1 MNLITFFLRHSR
13 RTVACGLVAGVVSG
27 VCNAALLALIN
38 TLLNTNRFAPL
49 LILGFA
55 GLCLTLVL
63 SRYASEVLLNDLGQD
78 SLYSLRMQIS
88 RQTLAAPL
96 RHLEQLGSHR
106 VLALLSDD
114 LPVITN
120 AVLLIPL
127 LCLNATV
134 ILGCLVYIGLLSWKV
149 LAIVLLFLIGGVA
162 SYQFPVL
169 KAQRGFSR
177 ARSDGDA
184 LMKYFHAMLQGIK
197 ELKMHCRRRTA
208 FLETLLDTAASSCRK
223 HNKVA
228 MRIYTASATWG
239 QTQVF
244 IVIGVT
250 LAVFTFRAG
259 SERAILT
266 GSTLAVLYMM
276 TPLQIIMNMA
286 PNLARANVAVRNV
299 QELGFQLSSRQELEP
314 SGIQPSVL
322 GTGWHLDFKAVA
334 HSYSHDGEQR
344 NFLLGPLDLSFR
356 QGELVFITGGNGS
369 GKTTFAKILVGLYS
383 PESGQIL
390 LNGNPV
396 AGSADQAVRYRENFA
411 VVFSDFYLFDQLLGI
426 SADLDATAAEYLR
439 KLDLSRKVT
448 IEDGRFSALDLS
460 QGQRKR
466 LALLTAYL
474 EDRPVYLFDEW
485 AADQDPF
492 FKQLFYLQLLP
503 ELKAKGKTVFVI
515 SHDDRYYH
523 VADRLI
529 KFEDG
534 QVASDVRNYRPID
547 IVTTTAAETGSRPAG
562 TGAGCL

>member
-1 MNLITFFLRHSR
+1 MNLIAFFLKHSR
-13 RTVACGLVAGVVSG
+13 KTVAWSLVASAVSG
-27 VCNAALLALIN
+27 ACNAALLALIN
-38 TLLNTNRFAPL
+38 RLLNMNRPASA

-55 GLCLTLVL
+55 ALCLILLL
-63 SRYASEVLLNDLGQD
+63 SRYISEVLLNDLGQD

-120 AVLLIPL
+120 TVLLIPL

-134 ILGCLVYIGLLSWKV
+134 VVGCLVYIGLLSWKI
-149 LAIVLLFLIGGVA
+149 LSIVLLFLLAGIA

-169 KAQRGFSR
+169 KAQGIFRL
-177 ARSDGDA
+177 ARNDGDS
-184 LMKYFHAMLQGIK
+184 LMKHFHAMLQGIK
-197 ELKMHCRRRTA
+197 ELKMHSRRRAA
-208 FLETLLDTAASSCRK
+208 FLGTLLDKTASSFRT

-228 MRIYTASATWG
+228 MKIYTASATWG

-244 IVIGVT
+244 VVIGVI
-250 LAVFTFRAG
+250 LALFASAAG
-259 SERAILT
+259 REHAVLT

-299 QELGFQLSSRQELEP
+299 EQLGFQLSARQEQET
-314 SGIQPSVL
+314 SGAPVSAF
-322 GTGWHLDFKAVA
+322 GTGWRLQFKDVR
-334 HSYSHDGEQR
+334 HTYSYDDEQHK
-344 NFLLGPLDLSFR
+344 FVLGPLDLSFR
-356 QGELVFITGGNGS
+356 EGELVFITGGNGS
-369 GKTTFAKILVGLYS
+369 GKTTFAKLLIGLYL

-396 AGSADQAVRYRENFA
+396 LRTADMIGAYRENFSA
-411 VVFSDFYLFDQLLGI
+411 VFSDFHLFDQLLGI
-426 SADLDATAAEYLR
+426 SGDHLDETAAKYLR

-448 IEDGRFSALDLS
+448 IENAKFSAVDLS

-466 LALLTAYL
+466 LALLTACL

-492 FKQLFYLQLLP
+492 FRQFFYLQLLP

-529 KFEDG
+529 KFDEG
-534 QVASDVRNYRPID
+534 HIASDVRHGPTPVSFD
-547 IVTTTAAETGSRPAG
+547 STAGAESVKQEPEP
-562 TGAGCL
+562 LNI